1 MSLLFVIVVVLNL
14 QWTFFFMNK
23 IFVWPDLIDA
33 NYCKF
38 KYLIQS
44 KRLQKKG
51 LHTKQQILYLAKQT
65 VWDFEISAQ

>member
-1 MSLLFVIVVVLNL
+1 
-14 QWTFFFMNK
+14 MNK
-23 IFVWPDLIDA
+23 IFVWPGLIDA